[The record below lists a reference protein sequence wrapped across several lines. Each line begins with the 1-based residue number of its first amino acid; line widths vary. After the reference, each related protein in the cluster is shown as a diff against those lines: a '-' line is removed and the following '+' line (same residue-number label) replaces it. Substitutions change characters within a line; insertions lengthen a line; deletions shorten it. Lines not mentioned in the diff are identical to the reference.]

1 MDIKKAVTNFKN
13 LFDWTPVAVTE
24 PVPDYYEYGDIG
36 KQFIGYN
43 VVVTYKHHGV
53 KTYSFSCDTDKLGFA
68 DREWA
73 KRRADKF
80 YAKMQ
85 KQVAKGR

>member
-36 KQFIGYN
+36 KQFIVIIT
-43 VVVTYKHHGV
+43 VVIFND
-53 KTYSFSCDTDKLGFA
+53 SPCS
-68 DREWA
+68 
-73 KRRADKF
+73 
-80 YAKMQ
+80 
-85 KQVAKGR
+85 